1 MPMRLSIKKRFVLA
15 ILFATCALTYAQ
27 TGPSG
32 VTGTWQTESV
42 CTRGCDWM
50 VALRADG
57 PKLTGAARSCASAPI
72 EISEGRIDGNTITF
86 KCNSADGGRTIT
98 FTGRINGEVIA
109 FEWEIQVHEGGSP
122 PAPENGMFGGSAPRR
137 FTAKR
142 VADSTDTSLAEMA
155 DHAWKPPAV
164 TFDRILN
171 SDREPQNWLTYSG
184 TVFGQRYSSL
194 AQITPGNVKNL
205 ELSWLWQAQS
215 QDPFEATPLV
225 VDGVMYTVE
234 PPNHVVALDA
244 ATGKVRWRYLH
255 TPKDFRVCCGRV
267 NRGLAI
273 HGNTLFI
280 GTLDAHLLAISTE
293 SGKLVWDTVVANS
306 ADPSCRGNNCYA
318 ITHAPLVVKDKVLVG
333 TAGAEGFVRGFVAAF
348 DVTTGKEVWRFFTV
362 PAPGEPGG
370 NTWSGDSWKTGGAT
384 VWNTGSYDPALNLT
398 YWGTGNA
405 APDYDPASRLGDNL
419 YSDSVIA
426 LNPDTGKLQWH
437 YQFTPH
443 DDLDWDAA
451 IVPVLADIQWQ
462 GRPRKVLLAATK
474 NGLMYVLDR
483 TTGEFL
489 SGKPFVTVNW
499 MTGFD
504 NRGRPIRVERPARQ
518 RGPITEERI
527 FIAPYAATNW
537 DPPSYSPVT
546 GLFYVPAWERGTDL
560 LSTGFF
566 RPIPPTP
573 GYSAVRAFDPKT
585 GAQKWEFR
593 KNDTVFSGILTTA
606 PGLLFT
612 GVSGDYFSGGEAS
625 RLADGYFYALDAR
638 TGQLLWQMSLAGNVH
653 SGPMSYSA
661 NGKQYITVA
670 AGNTLFTFALR
681 Q

>member
-1 MPMRLSIKKRFVLA
+1 MNKYVVALMIV
-15 ILFATCALTYAQ
+15 FATFSQSYSQIKA
-27 TGPSG
+27 SEI
-32 VTGTWQTESV
+32 TGTWRAEAGSSV
-42 CTRGCDWM
+42 WIA
-50 VALRADG
+50 VLKADG
-57 PKLTGAARSCASAPI
+57 PRLTGAVRGCASAAI
-72 EISEGRIDGNTITF
+72 EISDGRIDGNRITF
-86 KCNSADGGRTIT
+86 TCKSADGDRTTSLIGVVT
-98 FTGRINGEVIA
+98 DDVIDFTWGM
-109 FEWEIQVHEGGSP
+109 QVREGGAR
-122 PAPENGMFGGSAPRR
+122 PADSNLLFGVSAPHQ

-142 VADSTDTSLAEMA
+142 VPNASDYELTEMA
-155 DHAWKPPAV
+155 DQAVWKNPTPGV
-164 TFDRILN
+164 TFDRILR
-171 SDREPQNWLTYSG
+171 SSLEPQNWLTYSG
-184 TVFGQRYSSL
+184 TVLGQRYSPL
-194 AQITPGNVKNL
+194 VQITPANVKNL
-205 ELSWLWQAQS
+205 ELAWLWQGQS
-215 QDPFEATPLV
+215 GDPFEATPLV
-225 VDGVMYTVE
+225 VDGVVYTVE

-244 ATGKVRWRYLH
+244 ATGRVRWTYLH

-273 HGNTLFI
+273 HGNTLFM
-280 GTLDAHLLAISTE
+280 GTLDAHLLAIDTK

-306 ADPSCRGNNCYA
+306 ADPTCRGDACYA

-362 PAPGEPGG
+362 PAPGESGG

-384 VWNTGSYDPALNLT
+384 IWNTGSYDPALNLT

-426 LNPDTGKLQWH
+426 LNADTGKLQWH

-483 TTGEFL
+483 ATGEFL
-489 SGKPFVTVNW
+489 LGKPFVTVNW

-504 NRGRPIRVERPARQ
+504 NGGRPIRVERLARQ
-518 RGPITEERI
+518 RGPNTGERI
-527 FIAPYAATNW
+527 RIAPYAATNW
-537 DPPSYSPVT
+537 YPPSYSPTT
-546 GLFYVPAWERGTDL
+546 GLFYIPAWERATDL

-573 GYSAVRAFDPKT
+573 GYSAVRAFDPTT
-585 GAQKWEFR
+585 GAQKWEFG
-593 KNDTVFSGILTTA
+593 KNDTEFSGILTTA
-606 PGLLFT
+606 SGLLFT
-612 GVSGDYFSGGEAS
+612 GVAGDYFSGGEAS
-625 RLADGYFYALDAR
+625 RRADGYFYALDAN
-638 TGQLLWQMSLAGNVH
+638 TGQLLWQMELAGSVR
-653 SGPMSYSA
+653 SGPVSYA
-661 NGKQYITVA
+661 VGGKQYVAVA
-670 AGNTLFTFALR
+670 AGNTLFSLAVK
-681 Q
+681 